1 LPEGHTLHRLAGAL
15 QAEFAGHR
23 PEVTSPQ
30 GRFADGA
37 ALLSGQLVL
46 SAEAHGKHLFTWFDQ
61 DLVWHVHLG
70 LIGKF
75 DLLPVGSPGRGG
87 TPRAR
92 IAVPE
97 TVGEL
102 RGPQTCR
109 VVTPAEVEAVM
120 STLGPDPLR
129 ADADPTRAW
138 ARIHRSTRPLAALLM
153 DQSVLSGIGNVYR
166 AEVLFRNRLDPFRP
180 GTGVKRRSWNAIWSD
195 LSELMPIGV
204 ETGRIDTVREEH
216 TPEQMG
222 RPPRVDQHGGQVYV
236 YRRAGEA
243 CFVCGSRIRTRLLE
257 GRNLFWCGR
266 CQRRS

>member
-1 LPEGHTLHRLAGAL
+1 MPEGHTLHRLANAI
-15 QAEFAGHR
+15 QSTFAGLR

-30 GRFADGA
+30 GRFDDGA
-37 ALLSGQLVL
+37 ALLSGHLVL
-46 SAEAHGKHLFTWFDQ
+46 RSEAHGKHLFTSFDP

-75 DLLPVGSPGRGG
+75 DLLAAGDPGRGG

-92 IAVPE
+92 IAAGT

-109 VVTPAEVEAVM
+109 VITPAEVADVM
-120 STLGPDPLR
+120 AGLGPDPLR
-129 ADADPTRAW
+129 DDADPTLAW
-138 ARIHRSTRPLAALLM
+138 ARIHRSSRPLAALLM

-180 GTGVKRRSWNAIWSD
+180 GKGVKRRSWNAIWDD
-195 LSELMPIGV
+195 LTLLMPIGV

-216 TPEQMG
+216 SPEETG
-222 RPPRVDQHGGQVYV
+222 RLPRVDQHGGEVYV
-236 YRRAGEA
+236 YRRAGDP
-243 CFVCGSRIRTRLLE
+243 CHVCGSRIRTRLVE